1 MIVLQSETP
10 MRYQALKRA
19 AAKMYGECLLLIESR
34 KLTCCQDYEEIRQ
47 EFEFFDPQ
55 ASWDFE
61 GFKRLLRQLF
71 DADAASFHLGAIA
84 DLILAQPLLG
94 STIKTEGNESDPH
107 AFLTILN
114 LEEHKVRL
122 SPRELSRS

>member
-1 MIVLQSETP
+1 
-10 MRYQALKRA
+10 MRSYQGRA
-19 AAKMYGECLLLIESR
+19 AVKTTYDSDPCIQVKLIFYQEFGEV
-34 KLTCCQDYEEIRQ
+34 QQ

-55 ASWDFE
+55 TPHDFE

-71 DADAASFHLGAIA
+71 DVDATSFHLGAIA

-107 AFLTILN
+107 AFMTILN
-114 LEEHKVRL
+114 LEEHKVL
-122 SPRELSRS
+122 